1 MVILWKRHDAT
12 DAQIPVSIRFRG
24 WELRPVER
32 VLNLRGEPAAVGGR
46 AFDVLLA
53 LVQGHGK
60 VVTKGALPRRGMPGL
75 VIEENNIQKGGI
87 A

>member
-1 MVILWKRHDAT
+1 MTPRM
-12 DAQIPVSIRFRG
+12 PRF
-24 WELRPVER
+24 PYQS
-32 VLNLRGEPAAVGGR
+32 
-46 AFDVLLA
+46 
-53 LVQGHGK
+53 QGHGK